1 MATIRELTK
10 AELQIMNV
18 LWDKQKATVYEILEV
33 LQGQKM
39 AYSTASTFVR
49 ILVNKGFLGFEV
61 NGKSY
66 LYYPVISRETY
77 MDSFMSNV
85 KNNFF
90 SGSFQSMISFFAKK
104 ENISQKQYE
113 SILSILNENKKK

>member
-1 MATIRELTK
+1 
-10 AELQIMNV
+10 MNV